1 MVESQLLTS
10 SEAFLSIA
18 PGTLICPP
26 APRLAQKKTVN
37 RWDRLIPAHGHLQLI
52 SLLSGWRCVSLP
64 PFSRSCLRARTP
76 SPLEPAAARVLLYL
90 PNLHRS
96 HRALLV
102 DAPDQQAL
110 VTSSKLLSQNLE
122 IIAQQDFLDM
132 PARLRTDLLLRIMK
146 TAALCNRAN
155 LAPSV
160 LPTGLKKA
168 SFTQLPLFSKECNK
182 TSQTGME
189 AIDVCQVHV

>member
-26 APRLAQKKTVN
+26 APCLAQKKTVN

-52 SLLSGWRCVSLP
+52 SLLSRWRCVSLP
-64 PFSRSCLRARTP
+64 PFSRSCPRACTP
-76 SPLEPAAARVLLYL
+76 SPLEPTAARVLLYL

-96 HRALLV
+96 GRALLV

-110 VTSSKLLSQNLE
+110 VTSSNLK
-122 IIAQQDFLDM
+122 IIAQQDFSDM

-146 TAALCNRAN
+146 IAALCNRAN

-160 LPTGLKKA
+160 LPMGLKKA

-182 TSQTGME
+182 TSQTGIE
-189 AIDVCQVHV
+189 AIDICQVHV